1 MEQGLAGRA
10 VTYAWRALRR
20 RCPNCGGGDLWTGWL
35 RMRPA
40 CPACGLHLERNE
52 QGYIVGAYMFN
63 IIAAELVFGAIF
75 VAVLL
80 ATWPDPP
87 WTVLQVGGG
96 ALMVAM
102 PLLFYPYS
110 KTLFLAF
117 DLLFRP
123 RGFETAEVGAPAEPH
138 RPGAV

>member
-1 MEQGLAGRA
+1 METEGLGRRA
-10 VTYAWRALRR
+10 AEYAWRALRR
-20 RCPNCGGGDLWTGWL
+20 RCPNCGGGRLWTSWL

-40 CPACGLHLERNE
+40 CPDCGLHLERSE
-52 QGYIVGAYMFN
+52 QGYVVGAYMFN
-63 IIAAELVFGAIF
+63 LIAAELVFGAIF
-75 VAVLL
+75 VGVLL

-96 ALMVAM
+96 LLMLAM
-102 PLLFYPYS
+102 PLLFYPFS

-123 RGFETAEVGAPAEPH
+123 RGFEAVERPAGSGGA
-138 RPGAV
+138 

>member
-35 RMRPA
+35 RMRPV
-40 CPACGLHLERNE
+40 CPACALHLERNE

-87 WTVLQVGGG
+87 WTALTWVAG
-96 ALMVAM
+96 ALVDV
-102 PLLFYPYS
+102 YP
-110 KTLFLAF
+110 TGHLDPFLH
-117 DLLFRP
+117 
-123 RGFETAEVGAPAEPH
+123 GAEP
-138 RPGAV
+138 A